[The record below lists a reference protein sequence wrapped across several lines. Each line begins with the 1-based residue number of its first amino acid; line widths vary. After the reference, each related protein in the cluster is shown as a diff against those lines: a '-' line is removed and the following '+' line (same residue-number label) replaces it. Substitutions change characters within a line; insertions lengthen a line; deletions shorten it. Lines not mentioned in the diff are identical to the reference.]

1 MFLVTFDII
10 VAVII
15 CHLAA
20 LGSGYIPVVTVEIVV
35 AVTELLCYLLI
46 TADKMSLS
54 SLQPHIFSALDICL
68 QGEFV
73 IIISLLCVTHV
84 TCHTVTL
91 SHCHTESHWR
101 AQLGVPMLTD

>member
-46 TADKMSLS
+46 TADKMSLQS
-54 SLQPHIFSALDICL
+54 T
-68 QGEFV
+68 
-73 IIISLLCVTHV
+73 VTHFLC
-84 TCHTVTL
+84 T
-91 SHCHTESHWR
+91 
-101 AQLGVPMLTD
+101 